1 MNSYPIQGLVNYKCL
16 AISRKL
22 RRSNMKWIFNCECN
36 AVDCVQS
43 KGGRVENYSDVV
55 VKHSFESL
63 HFRCADIGQW
73 LELLFKSEFDVH
85 QRWMDDC
92 ESDLLHCFCQL
103 GMASSPALT
112 ARIEWGSQAN
122 GIRIQPGV
130 KSDLGLK
137 YKVNKSTGAAWYC
150 IPGGPE
156 SWIFRFSITRLNDL
170 QICPAWTDW
179 TNQRAVW
186 KLLDQSE
193 ARNPAEIKSKARR
206 SGQGSR
212 LRKRA
217 PH

>member
-1 MNSYPIQGLVNYKCL
+1 
-16 AISRKL
+16 
-22 RRSNMKWIFNCECN
+22 
-36 AVDCVQS
+36 
-43 KGGRVENYSDVV
+43 
-55 VKHSFESL
+55 
-63 HFRCADIGQW
+63 
-73 LELLFKSEFDVH
+73 
-85 QRWMDDC
+85 MDDC

-170 QICPAWTDW
+170 QISPACQTNW
-179 TNQRAVW
+179 TNGRAW
-186 KLLDQSE
+186 WELLDQSE
-193 ARNPAEIKSKARR
+193 ARKVAGFQQGQTFWAGLSAQGDSASLILARLTEELLKYIR
-206 SGQGSR
+206 IVLPQT
-212 LRKRA
+212 LQITWLIA
-217 PH
+217 F